1 MSAETLTALEPSPQE
16 AVLARSDE
24 EIEQEIDGILAAT
37 TAHEAREQQ
46 LSFEEISKLFLDAH
60 STKVQELQQQK
71 RELVLDMLLDNP
83 AEAFRGEF
91 LQLKLLY
98 EDRTIQEARYDGTVI
113 REFCTQNHER
123 GTCDYL
129 FRQFTRGDGSEKY
142 EVSRVFHTFGY
153 PVTMTLSWQ
162 DEQLQVIAH
171 KYERGTTSYV
181 ELEGDKRERILAELF
196 YDTIKASA
204 LQFERRPDER
214 SENDLRARQYLKK
227 VRDDD
232 YLLF

>member
-1 MSAETLTALEPSPQE
+1 MSAETRTAPEIDPHQVVLT
-16 AVLARSDE
+16 RSDE

-37 TAHEAREQQ
+37 TANEARQQQ
-46 LSFEEISKLFLDAH
+46 LSFEEISMLFLDAH
-60 STKVQELQQQK
+60 SAKVQELQEQK

-98 EDRTIQEARYDGTVI
+98 EDRTLSDSRYDGTVI

-129 FRQFTRGDGSEKY
+129 FRHHVRADGSEKY
-142 EVSRVFHTFGY
+142 EVSRVFHTFGQ
-153 PVTMTLSWQ
+153 PTTMTLSWQ
-162 DEQLQVIAH
+162 DEQLRVIAH
-171 KYERGTTSYV
+171 KYERGNTSYV
-181 ELEGDKRERILAELF
+181 ELDGDKRERVLAELF

-204 LQFERRPDER
+204 LQFERNPDEQR
-214 SENDLRARQYLKK
+214 ENDLRARQYLKK

-232 YLLF
+232 CLLF

>member
-1 MSAETLTALEPSPQE
+1 MSAEILTAFETTPHE

-24 EIEQEIDGILAAT
+24 EIEHEVDGILAAT
-37 TAHEAREQQ
+37 TASEAREQQ

-60 STKVQELQQQK
+60 NAKVKELQEQK
-71 RELVLDMLLDNP
+71 RDLVLDMLLDNP

-98 EDRTIQEARYDGTVI
+98 EGRTISEPRYDGTLI

-129 FRQFTRGDGSEKY
+129 FRHYTRADGGEKY
-142 EVSRVFHTFGY
+142 EVSRVFHIFGE
-153 PVTMTLSWQ
+153 PMTMTLSWQ

-171 KYERGTTSYV
+171 KYERGRTSYV
-181 ELEGDKRERILAELF
+181 ELEGDKRERVLAELF

-214 SENDLRARQYLKK
+214 VENDRRAVGYLKK